1 MPGPF
6 ITVIEGAGVIFAGLS
21 GILEA
26 RRKGMDL
33 VGVSSVAL
41 ITAFGGG
48 TLRDVLLDRRPFYWA
63 AHPYYVVTICL
74 LSVAYLYGPERLRR
88 TAHTAGNATA
98 GAVFDAVGLGLF
110 AVVSTYFALA
120 HGEAPFLASLFG
132 VIGSTFGGVLR
143 DIVCNEVPVM
153 FIPGGLYATAAFA
166 GSWTAILLGMAGLAE
181 RNAGI
186 AGGLAT
192 VALRIAAIR
201 YNLGLPAVRQTAEA
215 RVPDSTRH

>member
-1 MPGPF
+1 MAGPF
-6 ITVIEGAGVIFAGLS
+6 VTIIEGAGVIFAGLS

-33 VGVSSVAL
+33 IGVGSVAL

-48 TLRDVLLDRRPFYWA
+48 TLRDLLLDRRPFYWA
-63 AHPYYVVTICL
+63 AHPYYVAAIFL
-74 LSVAYLYGPERLRR
+74 LAIAYLYGPDRLRR
-88 TAHTAGNATA
+88 TAHSAGSATA

-120 HGEAPFLASLFG
+120 HGEGPFIASLFG
-132 VIGSTFGGVLR
+132 VMGSTFGGVLR

-166 GSWTAILLGMAGLAE
+166 GSWIAILLGRAGMSEHNAGL
-181 RNAGI
+181 

-192 VALRIAAIR
+192 TALRIAAIR

-215 RVPDSTRH
+215 RIPDSTKR

>member
-1 MPGPF
+1 MTGPF

-48 TLRDVLLDRRPFYWA
+48 TLRDLLLDRRPFYWA
-63 AHPYYVVTICL
+63 ANPYYVGAIFL
-74 LSVAYLYGPERLRR
+74 LSIAYLYGPERLRR
-88 TAHTAGNATA
+88 TAHTAGSATA
-98 GAVFDAVGLGLF
+98 GAVFDAFGLGLF
-110 AVVSTYFALA
+110 AVVSTYYALA

-132 VIGSTFGGVLR
+132 VMGSTFGGVLR

-166 GSWTAILLGMAGLAE
+166 GSWLAILLSRAGLPD
-181 RNAGI
+181 RNAGL

-192 VALRIAAIR
+192 AALRIAAIR

-215 RVPDSTRH
+215 PLPDSTKR

>member
-1 MPGPF
+1 MTVPF
-6 ITVIEGAGVIFAGLS
+6 ITIIEGAGVIFAGLS
-21 GILEA
+21 GVLEA

-48 TLRDVLLDRRPFYWA
+48 TLRDLLLDRRPFYWA
-63 AHPYYVVTICL
+63 AHSNYVIAIFL
-74 LSVAYLYGPERLRR
+74 LSIAYLYGPERLRH
-88 TAHTAGNATA
+88 TAHTAGSATA

-120 HGEAPFLASLFG
+120 HGEAPFIASLFG
-132 VIGSTFGGVLR
+132 VMGSTFGGVLR

-166 GSWTAILLGMAGLAE
+166 GSWIAILLRMAGLVE
-181 RNAGI
+181 YNAGI
-186 AGGLAT
+186 VGGLAT
-192 VALRIAAIR
+192 TALRIAAIR
-201 YNLGLPAVRQTAEA
+201 YNLGLPAVRRTAEA
-215 RVPDSTRH
+215 RIPDSMER